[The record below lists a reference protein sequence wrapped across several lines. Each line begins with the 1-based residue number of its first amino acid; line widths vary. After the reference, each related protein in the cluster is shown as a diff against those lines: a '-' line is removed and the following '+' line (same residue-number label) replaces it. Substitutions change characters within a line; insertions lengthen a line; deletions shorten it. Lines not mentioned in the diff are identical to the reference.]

1 MMSFYQDRLP
11 IYTKLRF
18 MHRLAMVSLTTVSS
32 ILAYLDAAMYV
43 VCATAFSGA
52 ILSWIEY
59 SEMARKIERYTRAV
73 RALKKLQSWW
83 EVLSDVEQAGTE
95 NISLLIQTCEDI
107 IADERL
113 AWQSTAHRL
122 AAATKKGT
130 GEGSKES
137 TERKE
142 CA

>member
-1 MMSFYQDRLP
+1 MGAELQTTDLAVPSHVYRHGQFAGCVTDDDHYSPVKPDIYIQLRLEQMMSFYQDRLP

-83 EVLSDVEQAGTE
+83 EVLSDVEQAG
-95 NISLLIQTCEDI
+95 
-107 IADERL
+107 
-113 AWQSTAHRL
+113 
-122 AAATKKGT
+122 
-130 GEGSKES
+130 
-137 TERKE
+137 
-142 CA
+142 